1 MNPTLTIESL
11 LGSRSRVAVL
21 RVLLGVTIPLNASQI
36 AVHAGLTRPAV
47 ATVLDE
53 LAAMGIVRSSSAGRA
68 NVHLLERRNIY
79 VEQLIAPL
87 FAAEQNLP
95 QNLEDDLRATFAD
108 AAESIILFGSYAR
121 GEQQIGSDV
130 DVVLV
135 ARDRSEKQ
143 LLDERV
149 RTYSPAFQAR
159 YGAALSDITYEARE
173 ARALWRTAPAF
184 LESLK
189 RDAVVVSGRGPWE
202 WTEDE

>member
-1 MNPTLTIESL
+1 MKPTLTIESL

-53 LAAMGIVRSSSAGRA
+53 LSAIGIVRSSSAGRA
-68 NVHLLERRNIY
+68 NVHLLERQNIY

-87 FAAEQNLP
+87 FSAEQNLP
-95 QNLEDDLRATFAD
+95 QNLEDDLRSTFAD
-108 AAESIILFGSYAR
+108 SAESIILFGSYAR

-130 DVVLV
+130 DIVLV
-135 ARDRSEKQ
+135 ARNQSDKQ
-143 LLDERV
+143 ELEERV
-149 RTYSPAFQAR
+149 RTYSPAFLAR
-159 YGAALSDITYEARE
+159 YGAALSDITYEERE

-189 RDAVVVSGRGPWE
+189 QDAIVVSGRGPWE
-202 WTEDE
+202 WAEDE